1 MSYTVNDGQLP
12 YLDNSWKFVTHRD
25 ELVTAVGEISLHI
38 IYINNAF
45 LFLETNN
52 VLYSIF

>member
-38 IYINNAF
+38 IKKNAF
-45 LFLETNN
+45 LFLEPKN
-52 VLYSIF
+52 VSMF